1 MFEPIGGS
9 TPKYTG
15 LNTVNPL
22 AAIEAGRMMLDHLG
36 HKEAAKLI
44 EDSVASF
51 LQSGKLR
58 GQSARDV
65 EESGLGTSGI
75 GDEIAEGI

>member
-15 LNTVNPL
+15 MNVVNPL
-22 AAIEAGRMMLDHLG
+22 AAIEAGKMMLAHLG
-36 HKEAAKLI
+36 HNDAAQLI
-44 EDSVASF
+44 EDSEMNL

-58 GQSARDV
+58 GLSARDV
-65 EESGLGTSGI
+65 GESGLGTSGI
-75 GDEIAEGI
+75 GDAVAAGI